1 MACGV
6 LVVSDRYSD
15 HLPPDAACAWSMYMV
30 SADGAPVGDDLA
42 PSVMSHDATY
52 GGTLQQ
58 HLQPG
63 SLLPSSRY
71 RVVVVVSMPWS
82 RGVLRAPATLG
93 LVTATCP
100 TGGSVSVVPGA
111 GVAGVTKCVSG
122 RPMSSN
128 MKCNMKCAEQCLVC
142 CCLLT
147 PCILR
152 DLTCVSSDFP

>member
-1 MACGV
+1 MWCGV
-6 LVVSDRYSD
+6 LVVSDRYTD
-15 HLPPDAACAWSMYMV
+15 HLPPDATCAWSLYMV

-71 RVVVVVSMPWS
+71 RVAVVVSMPWS
-82 RGVLRAPATLG
+82 RGVLRGPATLG

-111 GVAGVTKCVSG
+111 GVAGVTKCV
-122 RPMSSN
+122 
-128 MKCNMKCAEQCLVC
+128 
-142 CCLLT
+142 
-147 PCILR
+147 
-152 DLTCVSSDFP
+152 